1 MIHGDKRRVGLFL
14 SGKPVLIKELNI
26 AITPPTIG
34 DIVMFGEDDFLF
46 ATQLIVHTN
55 EFVTEIKRG
64 NSELE
69 IFSNF
74 QLLMTLIREDNT
86 IRNILTNYFD
96 FIFSDYNIDFTD
108 NEIIFYIEQ
117 DEKKMVVSRINPFT
131 FDLLKD
137 MIENLFIAQSLEEE
151 VEYNPANDLA
161 KQIADKIKAGRKKT
175 AQLRAEQSKD
185 QSMFAQI
192 ASSLAIGLQM
202 DINIFFNY
210 TPFQLYDVY
219 RRFFL
224 KQSYDLYQK
233 ISITPLMDNSKM
245 EVPEEWTKYIY

>member
-1 MIHGDKRRVGLFL
+1 MIKGDKRWVGLYL

-26 AITPPTIG
+26 AITPPTIK
-34 DIVMFGEDDFLF
+34 DIVMFGEENFLF
-46 ATQLIVHTN
+46 ATQLIVHTDD
-55 EFVTEIKRG
+55 FVSEIKRG

-74 QLLMTLIREDNT
+74 QLLMKIVNE
-86 IRNILTNYFD
+86 
-96 FIFSDYNIDFTD
+96 DYNI
-108 NEIIFYIEQ
+108 
-117 DEKKMVVSRINPFT
+117 KKMIEEYLNFIFFDYIIEFTSNDIVLYVEQEDKKIPVSRVNPFN
-131 FDLLKD
+131 FNYLKD
-137 MIENLFIAQSLEEE
+137 MIENLFVAQSLEEDI
-151 VEYNPANDLA
+151 EYNPANDLA
-161 KQIADKIKAGRKKT
+161 REIAEKIKAGRKKT
-175 AQLRAEQSKD
+175 TELKSEQSKY

-192 ASSLAIGLQM
+192 ISSLAIGLKM

-210 TPFQLYDVY
+210 TPFQLYDIY